1 MSNLNKRKD
10 MFARVDKE
18 VWTKLQTMLP
28 GENSANISRILYNT
42 SLLKLEHKLRSF
54 DEELSKGLNKRS
66 KKKFDI

>member
-18 VWTKLQTMLP
+18 VWTKLQNMLP
-28 GENSANISRILYNT
+28 GESSTNISRILYNT

-54 DEELSKGLNKRS
+54 DEELCKGLNKRS